1 MKRIVCA
8 LVVLFLTA
16 GFLFAGGKGEA
27 ASGPIRI
34 GFSMPLTGGISANG
48 KSALLAFQICAEE
61 WNARGGVLGRQIELV
76 YYDDHSN
83 ASEIPGIYTK
93 LITVDK
99 VDFVISSYG
108 TANITAALPIVMEY
122 KMVYPAIFAMEGNAG
137 FNYPYYFSFFPLGAN
152 GLRTLADLYF
162 KLATEQTPACKT
174 TAIVAIDNEYGGR
187 LVDGA
192 SVAAKD
198 AGITV
203 LSTVRYP
210 PPPATVDF
218 TTILRSVKATNAD
231 CVFIASYPVDS
242 VGLIRAAKEINYTP
256 RMFGG
261 AMVGMQNAS
270 VFTDLGPTMNGV
282 TAYGYYAPEDTV
294 NFGTIRDFLKK
305 YQERAA
311 KEGVDALGY
320 YLPPYAYAALD
331 MLLKAVEATK
341 SLDQKVIGD
350 YLIANGYDSIIGK
363 GKWHPSGEFAVSA
376 ALMIQ
381 FQNITSNNLEEFKQ
395 KGKFVIVSPAQ
406 YKSGNIIYP
415 FPGWK

>member
-8 LVVLFLTA
+8 LVILCLAA
-16 GFLFAGGKGEA
+16 GFMFAGGQGEDTTK
-27 ASGPIRI
+27 PIRV
-34 GFSMPLTGGISANG
+34 GFSMPLTGGLSANG

-108 TANITAALPIVMEY
+108 TPNITAALPIVMEY
-122 KMVYPAIFAMEGNAG
+122 KMVYPAIFAMEGNKG

-162 KLATEQTPACKT
+162 GAAVKQSPPCKT
-174 TAIVAIDNEYGGR
+174 TVIVAIDNEYGGR
-187 LVDGA
+187 LIEGA
-192 SVAAKD
+192 TIAAKD

-218 TTILRSVKATNAD
+218 TTILRSVKSSNAD

-242 VGLIRAAKEINYTP
+242 VGLIRAAKEINYAP

-261 AMVGMQNAS
+261 AMVGMQNAA
-270 VFTDLGPTMNGV
+270 VFTDLGATMNGV
-282 TAYGYYAPEDTV
+282 TAYGYYAPEETV
-294 NFGTIRDFLKK
+294 NFGTIREFLKK
-305 YQERAA
+305 YQSQAE

-320 YLPPYAYAALD
+320 YLPPYAYSALD

-341 SLDQKVIGD
+341 SLDQKVIGY
-350 YLIANGYDSIIGK
+350 YLIANG
-363 GKWHPSGEFAVSA
+363 
-376 ALMIQ
+376 
-381 FQNITSNNLEEFKQ
+381 
-395 KGKFVIVSPAQ
+395 
-406 YKSGNIIYP
+406 
-415 FPGWK
+415 